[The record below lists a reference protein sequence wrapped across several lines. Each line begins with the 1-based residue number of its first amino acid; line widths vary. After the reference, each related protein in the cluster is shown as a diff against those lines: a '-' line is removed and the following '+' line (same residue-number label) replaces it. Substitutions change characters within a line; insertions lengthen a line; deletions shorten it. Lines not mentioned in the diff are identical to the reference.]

1 MKPEPPPG
9 RLVDVGGHRLH
20 LVRAGHGSPAVIFDA
35 ALGASSISWSFVLP
49 EVARVTEAC
58 AYDRAGMGWS
68 DAGPLPRTAGRIE
81 RELHE
86 LLVRGRVPPPYV
98 LVGHSFGGLVAR
110 LFAARH
116 RDDTAGLVLIEP
128 AQPEDWAVPGES
140 DRRLI
145 DRGVRLCGYGA
156 TAARLGIARAVAA
169 LVGLGALAPARV
181 LAAVAGRGGL
191 RRDDESILA
200 PVWKLPADVRRPLR
214 HHWTQPRF
222 FEALGSQ
229 IGSICE
235 SAAEVGREGRRVR
248 PDLPLVTISSAG
260 ASERRQRS
268 DAALARLSANG
279 RHVVSTTGGHWVP
292 LDDPRTIVDSI
303 VKMVEEI
310 RAGQRG

>member
-1 MKPEPPPG
+1 MKRESPPG

-58 AYDRAGMGWS
+58 AYNRAGMGWS

-86 LLVRGRVPPPYV
+86 LLARGEVRPPYV

-110 LFAARH
+110 LFAAR
-116 RDDTAGLVLIEP
+116 RREDTAGLVLIEP

-140 DRRLI
+140 ERRLI
-145 DRGVRLCGYGA
+145 DRGVRLCRYGA
-156 TAARLGIARAVAA
+156 TAARLGIARVVAA
-169 LVGLGALAPARV
+169 LAGAGALAPARA
-181 LAAVAGRGGL
+181 LAAVVSRGGL
-191 RRDDESILA
+191 RREDESILA
-200 PVWKLPADVRRPLR
+200 PVWKLPPEVRRPLR
-214 HHWTQPRF
+214 RLWTQPRF
-222 FEALGSQ
+222 FESLGSQ

-235 SAAEVGREGRRVR
+235 SAAEVAREGSGVR

-260 ASERRQRS
+260 ASERRLQS
-268 DAALARLSANG
+268 DAALARLSSHG

-292 LDDPRTIVDSI
+292 LDDPRTIVDAI
-303 VKMVEEI
+303 VRVVEEI
-310 RAGQRG
+310 RAGS

>member
-1 MKPEPPPG
+1 MKREPPPG

-68 DAGPLPRTAGRIE
+68 DAGPMPRTAGRIE
-81 RELHE
+81 RELHQ
-86 LLVRGRVPPPYV
+86 LLARGEVRPPYV

-110 LFAARH
+110 LFAAR
-116 RDDTAGLVLIEP
+116 RREDTAGLVLIEP

-140 DRRLI
+140 ERRLI
-145 DRGVRLCGYGA
+145 DRGVRLCRYGA
-156 TAARLGIARAVAA
+156 TAARLGIARVVAA
-169 LVGLGALAPARV
+169 LAGAGALAPAWA
-181 LAAVAGRGGL
+181 LTAVVSRGTL
-191 RRDDESILA
+191 RREDESILA
-200 PVWKLPADVRRPLR
+200 PVWKLPPEVRRPLR
-214 HHWTQPRF
+214 RLWTQPRF
-222 FEALGSQ
+222 FESLGSQ

-235 SAAEVGREGRRVR
+235 SAAEVAREGSGVR

-260 ASERRQRS
+260 ASERRLQS
-268 DAALARLSANG
+268 DAALARLSSHG

-292 LDDPRTIVDSI
+292 LDDPRTIVDAI
-303 VKMVEEI
+303 VSVVEEI
-310 RAGQRG
+310 RAGS

>member
-1 MKPEPPPG
+1 MKREPPPG

-68 DAGPLPRTAGRIE
+68 DAGPMPRTAGRIE

-86 LLVRGRVPPPYV
+86 LLARGEVRPPYV

-110 LFAARH
+110 LFAAR
-116 RDDTAGLVLIEP
+116 RREDTAGLVLIEP

-140 DRRLI
+140 ERRLI
-145 DRGVRLCGYGA
+145 DRGVRLCRYGA
-156 TAARLGIARAVAA
+156 TAARLGIARVVAA
-169 LVGLGALAPARV
+169 LAGAGALAPARA
-181 LAAVAGRGGL
+181 LAAVVSRGGL
-191 RRDDESILA
+191 RREDESILA
-200 PVWKLPADVRRPLR
+200 PVWKLPARGAAAAAAPLDATAVLR
-214 HHWTQPRF
+214 IAWQPDR
-222 FEALGSQ
+222 
-229 IGSICE
+229 SICE
-235 SAAEVGREGRRVR
+235 SAAEVAREGSGVR

-260 ASERRQRS
+260 ASERRLQS
-268 DAALARLSANG
+268 DAALARLSSHG

-292 LDDPRTIVDSI
+292 LDDPRTIVDAI
-303 VKMVEEI
+303 VSVVEEI
-310 RAGQRG
+310 RAL